1 MKAVQLLVNSV
12 LPPDLRNYDQT
23 YDTKSLNKIL
33 HAVALKHEDQF
44 ADIEKKLSD
53 IGRKASYFQGE
64 TITLKDLV
72 APIDRTPYYEA
83 MEAEIKALPRD
94 KDFEDK
100 RNAIMQKYN
109 DIIEKET
116 SKAALAGRN
125 NIAMSVL
132 SGARGKSAQLKAMTS
147 TPGIFADYKSKVI
160 PVFSK
165 ESFSEGIRP
174 AVFLA
179 STYGARSSVI
189 STKCLDYQ
197 SLVKMADLSEKRL
210 CDIKPGDMVLGADKE
225 GKVFPVKVLNVFD
238 QGEKECYKYTFRYS
252 NSKISLNDVHVTCT
266 EDHKFLTISSREYSR
281 KRSLHS
287 RGNGPAPTWRDRH
300 NKEIHPA
307 SKFKRASHAS
317 VYNPLLPQ
325 GGLFGTKNEP
335 WSRILGLLIGDGCLV
350 GKHAR
355 CDLSCADL
363 QLIEEITP
371 ELTMLGQKIKKVGGD
386 NFTWSITKV
395 DYNPTQ
401 NNSIVKGVQGFVAG
415 SLMDRN
421 QMLKDYGLL
430 GHYAWEKRFPIGWQS
445 WDEESMKNLIAGLF
459 AADGCVFSTLM
470 RSQNRTQV
478 SVAFGMTSED
488 CLKDL
493 HEALMYGFGISSR
506 FENPATKG
514 GFRSSTEERVHPLY
528 ALEISRAEDVIK
540 FCKIFADYVPGIKR
554 AKLIEE
560 TSKIIIKDHNPYAKA
575 MFLEKEYVGKVHCMD
590 IEVDHPDH
598 LFVLANGLIT
608 SNSATAKG
616 GDLAKQLASSSA
628 DLVVRK
634 EDCHTDNGIELEV
647 DDKSLRG
654 RALAKDV
661 AGIKAGT
668 FIGRNELDKI
678 RKSGVESVIVRSPQ
692 TCSVSNGLCA
702 HCVGRFYNGSKLPKV
717 GDSIGL
723 LASSTVGEPL
733 TQLALCLE
741 ENTEVRMADGS
752 VKRIKDINPGEMV
765 LGSDKEGVTEPVR
778 VVDKFKQ
785 GTQKVKT
792 YTISVPTGDGY
803 KDAVVKCTPTHK
815 FLHVNGEIVPI
826 SSNIVQG
833 NYSLVTMY
841 GYGMISDAT
850 PVVDAVCYDI
860 EVDHPDHLFVLA
872 NGLITSNSAK
882 HTAGMASG
890 KKSYS
895 GLPTIIQFTQ
905 SPESFK
911 DRGAVSELDGTVSD
925 VYEAPQGG
933 MYVTVGEHK
942 HYVLPGHEVY
952 VKVGDKVEAGDQLAE
967 GLVDPEDIVRLKGLG
982 EGRLYYAERLNQ
994 MLADSGA
1001 GTDKRNTE
1009 VLARGAIRHIRIT
1022 NPEGMGSYLPD
1033 DLVDYNA
1040 AQKTFKAPET
1050 AKEMRPKDA
1059 IGKYL
1064 QKPYLHYTVGTK
1076 VTPSVAKKLSR
1087 NDYNS
1092 LLVDDSAPGFE
1103 PFMVRLRTASH
1114 TNPDWMASLATS
1126 SIAKQLNE
1134 SAARGDDTNIESNPD
1149 YRPRLAVGEN
1159 FGKNVGVTGEF

>member
-116 SKAALAGRN
+116 SRTALANRN
-125 NIAMSVL
+125 NIAMTVM

-189 STKCLDYQ
+189 STK
-197 SLVKMADLSEKRL
+197 
-210 CDIKPGDMVLGADKE
+210 
-225 GKVFPVKVLNVFD
+225 
-238 QGEKECYKYTFRYS
+238 
-252 NSKISLNDVHVTCT
+252 
-266 EDHKFLTISSREYSR
+266 
-281 KRSLHS
+281 
-287 RGNGPAPTWRDRH
+287 
-300 NKEIHPA
+300 
-307 SKFKRASHAS
+307 
-317 VYNPLLPQ
+317 
-325 GGLFGTKNEP
+325 
-335 WSRILGLLIGDGCLV
+335 
-350 GKHAR
+350 
-355 CDLSCADL
+355 
-363 QLIEEITP
+363 
-371 ELTMLGQKIKKVGGD
+371 
-386 NFTWSITKV
+386 
-395 DYNPTQ
+395 
-401 NNSIVKGVQGFVAG
+401 
-415 SLMDRN
+415 
-421 QMLKDYGLL
+421 
-430 GHYAWEKRFPIGWQS
+430 
-445 WDEESMKNLIAGLF
+445 
-459 AADGCVFSTLM
+459 
-470 RSQNRTQV
+470 
-478 SVAFGMTSED
+478 
-488 CLKDL
+488 
-493 HEALMYGFGISSR
+493 
-506 FENPATKG
+506 
-514 GFRSSTEERVHPLY
+514 
-528 ALEISRAEDVIK
+528 
-540 FCKIFADYVPGIKR
+540 
-554 AKLIEE
+554 
-560 TSKIIIKDHNPYAKA
+560 
-575 MFLEKEYVGKVHCMD
+575 
-590 IEVDHPDH
+590 
-598 LFVLANGLIT
+598 
-608 SNSATAKG
+608 SATAKG

-634 EDCHTDNGIELEV
+634 ENCHTDNGIELKA
-647 DDKSLRG
+647 DDSSLRG

-733 TQLALCLE
+733 TQMALCLE

-765 LGSDKEGVTEPVR
+765 LGSNKEGVTEPVR

-826 SSNIVQG
+826 GSNIVQG

-850 PVVDAVCYDI
+850 PAVDAVCYDI

-882 HTAGMASG
+882 HTAGMAAG

-905 SPESFK
+905 SPEAFK
-911 DRGAVSELDGTVSD
+911 DRGAVSELDGTVTD

-933 MYVTVGEHK
+933 MYVTVGDHK
-942 HYVLPGHEVY
+942 HYVLPGHEIY
-952 VKVGDKVEAGDQLAE
+952 VRVGDKVEAGDQLAE
-967 GLVDPEDIVRLKGLG
+967 GIVDPEDIVRLKGLG

-1076 VTPSVAKKLSR
+1076 VTPSVAKKLAR

-1134 SAARGDDTNIESNPD
+1134 SATRGDDTNIESNPD